1 MEKGSPFRSMAE
13 KWPSSVV
20 ARSEVPAFTGGLL
33 SEKYIANLD
42 SAGLGPACRIRV
54 GKKVAYPVAE
64 LIAWLEERSSAIH
77 PRDTNDDAPRPRP
90 GQRRTE

>member
-1 MEKGSPFRSMAE
+1 MEKEIPFRSMAA

-20 ARSEVPAFTGGLL
+20 ARSEVSAFTGGLM

-42 SAGLGPACRIRV
+42 SAGFGPAGRFRS
-54 GKKVAYPVAE
+54 GKKIAYPVAE
-64 LIAWLEERSSAIH
+64 LIAWLEARSSVIPERRSEDYEPGRA
-77 PRDTNDDAPRPRP
+77 P